1 MIIPITNA
9 PLWYDV
15 SSHQGEIKY
24 AKLAEGPK
32 VHGIISRAG
41 VGLNK
46 DVQFARNWEKAGEYV
61 RYRSSYW
68 AIWPELD
75 CGLQLDRWYE
85 QCPTIDVLPRWIDLE
100 HLADMDADGDLDSAD
115 YKRIAD
121 IIWDWSCSIL
131 IRDKFRP
138 WIYSRKEILDK
149 ILASWTDEQINAHY
163 YDLAEYNNYRNKE
176 EDGLNLPNRVLL
188 KNCVLKQTADQIPPD
203 PLGLAPESA
212 ALDRDRW
219 LLGDEAQMYDW
230 IADMYGGV
238 VVNPPGDDCCFDM
251 EARVEP
257 LWGAV
262 NANAEQLAQ
271 DDDALKAQKQAIDE
285 NADAINSLQSL
296 IKTCGLGVAELA
308 KRADTLLQGQL
319 ELAENG
325 LGYEEQL
332 GGIQAINVNQA
343 GRILE
348 LEDKLKDITE
358 DFVGS
363 GGIYER
369 LEDLEY
375 KIEGMEG
382 GHNHPKWM
390 KRLGLVR

>member
-32 VHGIISRAG
+32 IHGIISRAG

-238 VVNPPGDDCCFDM
+238 VVNPPGDDCCAELANNIVHIYELLDSTTSLL
-251 EARVEP
+251 EAYDV
-257 LWGAV
+257 AIS
-262 NANAEQLAQ
+262 AN
-271 DDDALKAQKQAIDE
+271 DADVDTLFE
-285 NADAINSLQSL
+285 NLNSLQSL
-296 IKTCGLGVAELA
+296 ISTNSLGIAELA
-308 KRADTLLQGQL
+308 RRFDNLQQGQL

-325 LGYEEQL
+325 LGYE
-332 GGIQAINVNQA
+332 
-343 GRILE
+343 
-348 LEDKLKDITE
+348 DKLKELDTSLEETGNYFEDRVKDIYNHLAE
-358 DFVGS
+358 HSHLEPVG
-363 GGIYER
+363 GTFWQR
-369 LEDLEY
+369 LRWIFTGKTTSKE
-375 KIEGMEG
+375 K
-382 GHNHPKWM
+382 
-390 KRLGLVR
+390 